1 MESGEGREREREGG
15 EYVLLPLFIIIF
27 LLFSVYLAL
36 VLLLVL
42 FMPRV
47 FCLCFRSLQHF
58 RFDACGMFNGT

>member
-1 MESGEGREREREGG
+1 M
-15 EYVLLPLFIIIF
+15 LLPLFIIIF

>member
-1 MESGEGREREREGG
+1 M
-15 EYVLLPLFIIIF
+15 LLPLFIIIF

-47 FCLCFRSLQHF
+47 FSVFAAFSL
-58 RFDACGMFNGT
+58 